1 MGIFILLATIALV
14 QRSQFRISRQLP
26 INEVKTVTEIL
37 IPVRGTDHL
46 DNATKVVPVVPVVSL
61 SEVPDIGI
69 TTNVTRPWQQTA
81 VTESR
86 SSTTVY
92 KLPKKPIHNIYSIL
106 KQSIGSAIIQNTK
119 KNPLRNCQ
127 PTSQFQLQS
136 TIQQRVNNIDTLE
149 YTIQAMMMEVS
160 KVSNNNNNT
169 KQPIKMIPKRQGGDE
184 IYVEWVSSTDPFE
197 MGIAMIT
204 DQNDGTYHLKFVR
217 PPILQK
223 NYTTKNETPN
233 VAPIGTITIY
243 YDYTCGIGSMF
254 APDKDQFRR
263 AGEVHLSFNHSN
275 IPKPYI
281 HDFIPPNVA
290 TKTDQKK
297 LKIDLSKYDTVIA
310 FGDSLML
317 QLVRQYRIGGF
328 WSRNIRYEENINQC
342 LSNVNDTE
350 SALQKF
356 NQWHG
361 QQIMDATE
369 LQPKQSIAVIVGS
382 AVWDAM
388 RGCVRSDFQEH
399 RNAIRQF
406 ITTLRMLYPQ
416 IHLYWKSPSAII
428 LHRRNSLE
436 ELIGN
441 KIWLHRSRYIS
452 DGVPRRIYAEQK
464 ALMKELQVPFLD
476 LFDAY
481 YLSAPWT
488 LPGDARHY
496 EDDISFLLLSYYWPG
511 LNATNTYY
519 IK

>member
-1 MGIFILLATIALV
+1 
-14 QRSQFRISRQLP
+14 
-26 INEVKTVTEIL
+26 
-37 IPVRGTDHL
+37 
-46 DNATKVVPVVPVVSL
+46 
-61 SEVPDIGI
+61 
-69 TTNVTRPWQQTA
+69 
-81 VTESR
+81 
-86 SSTTVY
+86 
-92 KLPKKPIHNIYSIL
+92 
-106 KQSIGSAIIQNTK
+106 
-119 KNPLRNCQ
+119 
-127 PTSQFQLQS
+127 
-136 TIQQRVNNIDTLE
+136 
-149 YTIQAMMMEVS
+149 
-160 KVSNNNNNT
+160 
-169 KQPIKMIPKRQGGDE
+169 
-184 IYVEWVSSTDPFE
+184 
-197 MGIAMIT
+197 
-204 DQNDGTYHLKFVR
+204 
-217 PPILQK
+217 
-223 NYTTKNETPN
+223 
-233 VAPIGTITIY
+233 
-243 YDYTCGIGSMF
+243 
-254 APDKDQFRR
+254 
-263 AGEVHLSFNHSN
+263 
-275 IPKPYI
+275 
-281 HDFIPPNVA
+281 
-290 TKTDQKK
+290 
-297 LKIDLSKYDTVIA
+297 
-310 FGDSLML
+310 ML

-361 QQIMDATE
+361 QQIMDATD

-441 KIWLHRSRYIS
+441 NVWLHRSRYIS